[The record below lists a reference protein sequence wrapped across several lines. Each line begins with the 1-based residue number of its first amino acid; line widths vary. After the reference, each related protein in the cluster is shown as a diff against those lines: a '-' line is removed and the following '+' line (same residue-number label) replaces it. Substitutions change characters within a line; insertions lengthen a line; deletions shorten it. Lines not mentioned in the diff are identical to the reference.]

1 MGLIRY
7 FLYCLLLING
17 VLHTSRLKTMM
28 YVNAAPGD
36 IEESTCGVEQFR
48 CNNGKCIP
56 NRWRCDQEK
65 DCSDGSD
72 EFPGLCISLCK
83 TYEVKCKNGEQCIPQ
98 SWWCDGSPDCRDKSD
113 EANCYETCRSDE
125 FTCGNGRC
133 IQKRWMCDHDDDC
146 GDGSDEKNCAK
157 VPCDAHE
164 FTCTNGACI
173 HKKWK
178 CDGDPDCYD
187 GSDELNCRNV
197 TETHTPCLA
206 HEYQCKDRIT
216 CLHPSWLCD
225 GECDCPGCDDE
236 VDQNCKNNT
245 CRPDQFQCADRSCIA
260 GHLICNGESDCTD
273 KSDELNCGIR
283 KETVCN
289 NTTQFDCGGGQCIS
303 LAKVCDKHKD
313 CPDGE
318 DEPANKCDI
327 NECSTNN
334 GGCMHKCIDQ
344 PIGFK
349 CECETGYKLINNKSC
364 VDIDECAEN
373 PGACSQ
379 ICINEIG
386 GYKCECMDGYM
397 RDPRN
402 HTRCKAT
409 EGHASLLLARRHDIR
424 KIALDHMEMTSIVNN
439 TKSATALDFV
449 FRTGM
454 IFWSDVTTQSI
465 YKAPIDEG
473 NDKTIVLKEH
483 TVTSD
488 GLAVDWIYNHIYFT
502 DTHRCTIELTNFD
515 GNMGKVLI
523 EDELDIPRSIAL
535 DPIEG
540 WMYWSDWGASPR
552 IERAGMDGSHRT
564 TIINYDVKWPN
575 GITLDLV
582 RKRIYWVDGKLNIIS
597 SANYDGSQRRQI
609 LYSTEYLRHPFSITT
624 FEDYIYWTDWDKQTV
639 FKANKFNGEG
649 VEPITAVHM
658 LQHPMV
664 IHVYHPYRQPDGVNH
679 CQAVNGHC
687 SHLCLPAPRI
697 NEHSPRISCACPTGL
712 KLMDDRLMCV
722 EDHKKDV
729 MNNSSPLKGRNV
741 LKTPEIQHNKTPS
754 LPGDVSNGDD
764 DDNDEEQQ
772 QQEQSITASFYDSYA
787 AKYLYA
793 VCLELQFHNNDD
805 QRAIEMNYKHN
816 TDSGAGAGDEIED
829 YERKVKQRMKR
840 NILPKEQE
848 GKRRRDN
855 KTKQK
860 PIMEMKTM
868 NANDKNNENNI
879 EINNELPVI
888 KDKNNSN
895 SNNEALETNDF
906 DTITINDKLSIL
918 IKSINYTKTDN
929 DKITKYEIINN
940 TIDSMLPNKTTSENG
955 IINGQSFNT
964 TKENYKEIIET
975 LASTEIPNSSPE
987 QQDNEFVINQ
997 DYDTN
1002 IYLDETFYDSD
1013 YYVEGGAMDR
1023 PQETETEIIIQL
1035 INSSPKPITTT
1046 AGNRFESTNNI
1057 SPSLTAF
1064 NDDSLNS
1071 FKTLLSLYSSTN
1083 LSLSTLSSSSSSSAG
1098 QHTFYTNYDV
1108 PVGYLRWLCK
1118 RLPKTSTNAPP
1129 LQGSSDDEKKTVNE
1143 IELNTITV
1151 NKHPT
1156 GNGTHNNDGSPITTT
1171 TQPDSGYI
1179 ALIVIGSL
1187 LGTSLVLGVLLY
1199 SGYRY
1204 CSRRSI
1210 NSMNFENPV
1219 YRKTTEDHFSLEK
1232 NLPVRMYPSTVDEES
1247 KEPLK
1252 EVGTECV

>member
-1 MGLIRY
+1 MATLCIIPDNTHFSNRSEKDFDSLNVSAQTCAAAAATGSTSNSNEPPKVSKFFSNSSNYQSKIQQLISFSFTSSNFIFITFILSISKLCTTAAADPSQAGGAAHQPATAAPPGFLMNNFSSSAILEKLNSFRTSTLGPPTNAVKGKPPSTTTGLRSNKTHRGGSSLNTTSTTVSSSVSSSTTTSSPLDLNTTTSSFTSSPSSVLNIFGSNGNGILDGGSQSIL
-7 FLYCLLLING
+7 FLNISGKVGTPLGIGQNLTKACDEKQFRCGNGYCLPVRFLCDGESDCADHSDEMIPECRIQG
-17 VLHTSRLKTMM
+17 
-28 YVNAAPGD
+28 
-36 IEESTCGVEQFR
+36 STCGVEQFR
-48 CNNGKCIP
+48 CGNGKCIP
-56 NRWRCDQEK
+56 NRWRCDNEK
-65 DCSDGSD
+65 DCADGSD
-72 EFPGLCISLCK
+72 EFSSLCMGFCK
-83 TYEVKCKNGEQCIPQ
+83 PYEVTCKNGEQCVPQ

-113 EANCYETCRSDE
+113 EANCHDTCRSDE

-133 IQKRWMCDHDDDC
+133 IQKRWICDHDDDC

-157 VPCDAHE
+157 VPCGAHE
-164 FTCTNGACI
+164 FTCSNGACI

-187 GSDELNCRNV
+187 GSDEVGCKNV
-197 TETHTPCLA
+197 TNTKIPCLA

-216 CLHPSWLCD
+216 CLHSSWLCD
-225 GECDCPGCDDE
+225 GERDCPDGDDE
-236 VDQNCKNNT
+236 IQSNCKNKT
-245 CRPDQFQCADRSCIA
+245 CRPDQFQCSDRSCIA
-260 GHLICNGESDCTD
+260 GHLTCNGQYDCAD

-283 KETVCN
+283 KQTVCDS
-289 NTTQFDCGGGQCIS
+289 TTHFDCGGGQCIPLS
-303 LAKVCDKHKD
+303 RVCDKRKD

-318 DEPANKCDI
+318 DEPANKCGI
-327 NECSTNN
+327 NECAVEN
-334 GGCMHKCIDQ
+334 GGCMHKCVDQ
-344 PIGFK
+344 PIGYR
-349 CECETGYKLINNKSC
+349 CECETGYKLINNKTC
-364 VDIDECAEN
+364 VDVDECADN

-379 ICINEIG
+379 ICINEVG
-386 GYKCECMDGYM
+386 GYKCECVEGYM

-473 NDKTIVLKEH
+473 SDKTVVLKEH

-502 DTHRCTIELTNFD
+502 DTHKCTIELTNFD

-582 RKRIYWVDGKLNIIS
+582 RRRIYWVDGKLNIIS

-624 FEDYIYWTDWDKQTV
+624 FEDSIYWTDWDKQTV

-649 VEPITAVHM
+649 VRPITALHM

-697 NEHSPRISCACPTGL
+697 NERSPRISCACPTGL
-712 KLMDDRLMCV
+712 KLMEDRLMCV
-722 EDHKKDV
+722 ED
-729 MNNSSPLKGRNV
+729 
-741 LKTPEIQHNKTPS
+741 
-754 LPGDVSNGDD
+754 
-764 DDNDEEQQ
+764 
-772 QQEQSITASFYDSYA
+772 
-787 AKYLYA
+787 
-793 VCLELQFHNNDD
+793 
-805 QRAIEMNYKHN
+805 
-816 TDSGAGAGDEIED
+816 
-829 YERKVKQRMKR
+829 
-840 NILPKEQE
+840 
-848 GKRRRDN
+848 
-855 KTKQK
+855 
-860 PIMEMKTM
+860 
-868 NANDKNNENNI
+868 
-879 EINNELPVI
+879 
-888 KDKNNSN
+888 
-895 SNNEALETNDF
+895 
-906 DTITINDKLSIL
+906 LS
-918 IKSINYTKTDN
+918 
-929 DKITKYEIINN
+929 
-940 TIDSMLPNKTTSENG
+940 
-955 IINGQSFNT
+955 
-964 TKENYKEIIET
+964 
-975 LASTEIPNSSPE
+975 
-987 QQDNEFVINQ
+987 
-997 DYDTN
+997 
-1002 IYLDETFYDSD
+1002 
-1013 YYVEGGAMDR
+1013 
-1023 PQETETEIIIQL
+1023 
-1035 INSSPKPITTT
+1035 
-1046 AGNRFESTNNI
+1046 
-1057 SPSLTAF
+1057 
-1064 NDDSLNS
+1064 
-1071 FKTLLSLYSSTN
+1071 
-1083 LSLSTLSSSSSSSAG
+1083 
-1098 QHTFYTNYDV
+1098 
-1108 PVGYLRWLCK
+1108 
-1118 RLPKTSTNAPP
+1118 
-1129 LQGSSDDEKKTVNE
+1129 
-1143 IELNTITV
+1143 
-1151 NKHPT
+1151 KHPT
-1156 GNGTHNNDGSPITTT
+1156 GNGTHNTDGSVISTT

-1247 KEPLK
+1247 KEPLN
-1252 EVGTECV
+1252 EQGTECV

>member
-1 MGLIRY
+1 MATLCIIPDNTHFSNRSEKDFDSLNVSANSCAAAANAAASASVSHSSSEPSKVRKFFSNSSNYQSKIQQLISFSFTSSNFIFITFILSISKLCTTAAADPSQAGPAHQPATATPPGFLMNNFSSSALLEKLSSFRTSTLGPPTGTVKGKDGQGPNNSTGLRSNKTHSGSLNSTTSATSMSKSLLGSVSSTTTTTSTTSTTSSPLDLNSSSSSSSPTTTSSLLNNFDSIGNGILDGNSQSIL
-7 FLYCLLLING
+7 FLNISGKVGTPLGIGQNLTKACDEKQFRCGNGYCLPVRFLCDGESDCADHSDEMIPECRIKDTDG
-17 VLHTSRLKTMM
+17 
-28 YVNAAPGD
+28 
-36 IEESTCGVEQFR
+36 STCGVEQFR
-48 CNNGKCIP
+48 CGNGKCIP
-56 NRWRCDQEK
+56 NRWRCDNEK

-72 EFPGLCISLCK
+72 EFSSLCMGFCK
-83 TYEVKCKNGEQCIPQ
+83 PYEVTCKNGEQCVPQ

-113 EANCYETCRSDE
+113 EANCHDTCRSDE

-133 IQKRWMCDHDDDC
+133 IQKRWICDHDDDC
-146 GDGSDEKNCAK
+146 GDSSDEKNCAK
-157 VPCDAHE
+157 VPCGAHE
-164 FTCTNGACI
+164 FTCSNGACI

-187 GSDELNCRNV
+187 GSDEVGCKNV
-197 TETHTPCLA
+197 TNTAMPCLA

-216 CLHPSWLCD
+216 CLHSSWLCD
-225 GECDCPGCDDE
+225 GERDCPDGDDE
-236 VDQNCKNNT
+236 VLSNCKNRT
-245 CRPDQFQCADRSCIA
+245 CRTDQFQCTDRSCIA
-260 GHLICNGESDCTD
+260 GHLTCNGQYDCAD

-283 KETVCN
+283 KQTVCDVK
-289 NTTQFDCGGGQCIS
+289 THFDCGGGQCIP
-303 LAKVCDKHKD
+303 LAKVCDKRKD

-318 DEPANKCDI
+318 DEPANKCGI
-327 NECSTNN
+327 NECAMDN
-334 GGCMHKCIDQ
+334 GGCMHKCVDQ
-344 PIGFK
+344 PVGYR
-349 CECETGYKLINNKSC
+349 CECETGYKLINNKTC
-364 VDIDECAEN
+364 IDIDECADN

-386 GYKCECMDGYM
+386 GYKCECMEGYM

-424 KIALDHMEMTSIVNN
+424 KIALDHMEITSIVNN

-473 NDKTIVLKEH
+473 SDKTVVLKEH

-502 DTHRCTIELTNFD
+502 DTHKCTIELTNFD

-575 GITLDLV
+575 GITLDMV
-582 RKRIYWVDGKLNIIS
+582 RRRIYWVDGKLNIIS

-624 FEDYIYWTDWDKQTV
+624 FEDNIYWTDWDKQTV

-649 VEPITAVHM
+649 VRPITALHM

-697 NEHSPRISCACPTGL
+697 NERSPRISCACPTGL
-712 KLMDDRLMCV
+712 KLMEDRLMCV
-722 EDHKKDV
+722 EDPTYRTTTTSKPK
-729 MNNSSPLKGRNV
+729 MNFNLTTSSPESFPDLK
-741 LKTPEIQHNKTPS
+741 
-754 LPGDVSNGDD
+754 LP
-764 DDNDEEQQ
+764 QQ
-772 QQEQSITASFYDSYA
+772 
-787 AKYLYA
+787 
-793 VCLELQFHNNDD
+793 V
-805 QRAIEMNYKHN
+805 
-816 TDSGAGAGDEIED
+816 AGAG
-829 YERKVKQRMKR
+829 
-840 NILPKEQE
+840 ILE
-848 GKRRRDN
+848 
-855 KTKQK
+855 
-860 PIMEMKTM
+860 
-868 NANDKNNENNI
+868 
-879 EINNELPVI
+879 V
-888 KDKNNSN
+888 S
-895 SNNEALETNDF
+895 
-906 DTITINDKLSIL
+906 
-918 IKSINYTKTDN
+918 
-929 DKITKYEIINN
+929 
-940 TIDSMLPNKTTSENG
+940 
-955 IINGQSFNT
+955 
-964 TKENYKEIIET
+964 
-975 LASTEIPNSSPE
+975 
-987 QQDNEFVINQ
+987 
-997 DYDTN
+997 
-1002 IYLDETFYDSD
+1002 
-1013 YYVEGGAMDR
+1013 
-1023 PQETETEIIIQL
+1023 
-1035 INSSPKPITTT
+1035 
-1046 AGNRFESTNNI
+1046 
-1057 SPSLTAF
+1057 
-1064 NDDSLNS
+1064 
-1071 FKTLLSLYSSTN
+1071 
-1083 LSLSTLSSSSSSSAG
+1083 
-1098 QHTFYTNYDV
+1098 
-1108 PVGYLRWLCK
+1108 
-1118 RLPKTSTNAPP
+1118 
-1129 LQGSSDDEKKTVNE
+1129 
-1143 IELNTITV
+1143 
-1151 NKHPT
+1151 KHPT
-1156 GNGTHNNDGSPITTT
+1156 GNGTHNTDGSVISTT

-1247 KEPLK
+1247 KEPLN
-1252 EVGTECV
+1252 EQGTECV

>member
-1 MGLIRY
+1 M
-7 FLYCLLLING
+7 
-17 VLHTSRLKTMM
+17 
-28 YVNAAPGD
+28 
-36 IEESTCGVEQFR
+36 
-48 CNNGKCIP
+48 
-56 NRWRCDQEK
+56 CDQSK

-72 EFPGLCISLCK
+72 EASC
-83 TYEVKCKNGEQCIPQ
+83 N
-98 SWWCDGSPDCRDKSD
+98 
-113 EANCYETCRSDE
+113 ETCRSDE

-260 GHLICNGESDCTD
+260 GHLICNGEFDCTD
-273 KSDELNCGIR
+273 KSDELNCGTINICIR

-318 DEPANKCDI
+318 DEPANRCDI
-327 NECSTNN
+327 NECSINN

-722 EDHKKDV
+722 EDPLQKKHLGGLTPATTKPKMYFNLTSSKSSSSTSFSSSSSSSTSSKADLQLPLSVNNLPQQEQQQNLKAGSTGHYVEQMVQAHHSKDKKDV
-729 MNNSSPLKGRNV
+729 INNSSPLKGRNV
-741 LKTPEIQHNKTPS
+741 LKTPELQHNKTPS
-754 LPGDVSNGDD
+754 LTRDGSDDD

-805 QRAIEMNYKHN
+805 QRAAETNYKHN
-816 TDSGAGAGDEIED
+816 TDDSGAGDETED

-868 NANDKNNENNI
+868 NANDKNYENNN

-888 KDKNNSN
+888 KDKNKNNSN
-895 SNNEALETNDF
+895 STDTYNEALESNDF

-918 IKSINYTKTDN
+918 IKSINYTETDN

-940 TIDSMLPNKTTSENG
+940 TIDSSFTNKTTTESVFIDE
-955 IINGQSFNT
+955 QSFKT
-964 TKENYKEIIET
+964 IEENYKEIIET
-975 LASTEIPNSSPE
+975 LVSTEIPNSYSQ
-987 QQDNEFVINQ
+987 QQDNEFVIKQ

-1046 AGNRFESTNNI
+1046 PGNLLESTTNI

-1064 NDDSLNS
+1064 NDDSLQS

-1083 LSLSTLSSSSSSSAG
+1083 VSLSTLLSSSSSSTSAG

-1118 RLPKTSTNAPP
+1118 RLTKTSTNGPP
-1129 LQGSSDDEKKTVNE
+1129 SQGSSDDKKKTVNE
-1143 IELNTITV
+1143 IELNTF
-1151 NKHPT
+1151 T
-1156 GNGTHNNDGSPITTT
+1156 GINQN
-1171 TQPDSGYI
+1171 
-1179 ALIVIGSL
+1179 V
-1187 LGTSLVLGVLLY
+1187 
-1199 SGYRY
+1199 
-1204 CSRRSI
+1204 SI
-1210 NSMNFENPV
+1210 IHM
-1219 YRKTTEDHFSLEK
+1219 
-1232 NLPVRMYPSTVDEES
+1232 
-1247 KEPLK
+1247 
-1252 EVGTECV
+1252 

>member
-1 MGLIRY
+1 MATLCIMPHNTHFNNESKRYSPDLEASTVYAASNTCSAAASAGANANATTSATTVSSSEAPKISKFFSDSSNYQSKIQQLIS
-7 FLYCLLLING
+7 FSF
-17 VLHTSRLKTMM
+17 TSSNFIFITFILSISKLCTTAATDPTQAGAPQPST
-28 YVNAAPGD
+28 AAPPGFLMHSSAAIWEKLNSSLRGTTMGPPTAVKAQNLTYVCTEKQFHCGNGKCLPVRFLCD
-36 IEESTCGVEQFR
+36 GESDCDDHSDEMIPECRFKASTCGVEQFR
-48 CNNGKCIP
+48 CGNGKCIP

-72 EFPGLCISLCK
+72 EAPELCNSK
-83 TYEVKCKNGEQCIPQ
+83 TCSPEQFTCRTGEGECIPLAWMCDQ
-98 SWWCDGSPDCRDKSD
+98 SKDCADGSD
-113 EANCYETCRSDE
+113 EASCNETCRSDE

-133 IQKRWMCDHDDDC
+133 IQKRWICDHDDDC

-157 VPCDAHE
+157 EPCARHE

-187 GSDELNCRNV
+187 GSDEVGCGNV
-197 TETHTPCLA
+197 TSTKIPCLSN
-206 HEYQCKDRIT
+206 EYQCKDRIT
-216 CLHPSWLCD
+216 CLHSSWLCD
-225 GECDCPGCDDE
+225 GERDCPDGDDE
-236 VDQNCKNNT
+236 VRSNCKNKT
-245 CRPDQFQCADRSCIA
+245 CRPDQFQCSDHTCIA
-260 GHLICNGESDCTD
+260 GQLTCNGQFDCAD

-283 KETVCN
+283 KQTVCDT
-289 NTTQFDCGGGQCIS
+289 NTHFDCGGGQCIP
-303 LAKVCDKHKD
+303 LAKVCDRHKD
-313 CPDGE
+313 CPAGE
-318 DEPANKCDI
+318 DEQSNKCGI
-327 NECSTNN
+327 NECATNN

-349 CECETGYKLINNKSC
+349 CECESGYKLINNKTC

-379 ICINEIG
+379 TCINEIG
-386 GYKCECMDGYM
+386 GYKCECVEGYM

-473 NDKTIVLKEH
+473 SDKTIVLKEH

-502 DTHRCTIELTNFD
+502 DTHKCTIELTNFD

-624 FEDYIYWTDWDKQTV
+624 FEDSIYWTDWDKQTV

-649 VEPITAVHM
+649 VKPITALHM

-697 NEHSPRISCACPTGL
+697 NERSPRISCACPTGL
-712 KLMDDRLMCV
+712 KLMEDRLMCV
-722 EDHKKDV
+722 ED
-729 MNNSSPLKGRNV
+729 PA
-741 LKTPEIQHNKTPS
+741 LKTPKATTTKPKMNFNVTTSSPVSSTSSDLK
-754 LPGDVSNGDD
+754 LP
-764 DDNDEEQQ
+764 
-772 QQEQSITASFYDSYA
+772 QQEA
-787 AKYLYA
+787 AAGL
-793 VCLELQFHNNDD
+793 
-805 QRAIEMNYKHN
+805 
-816 TDSGAGAGDEIED
+816 SG
-829 YERKVKQRMKR
+829 
-840 NILPKEQE
+840 
-848 GKRRRDN
+848 
-855 KTKQK
+855 
-860 PIMEMKTM
+860 
-868 NANDKNNENNI
+868 
-879 EINNELPVI
+879 
-888 KDKNNSN
+888 
-895 SNNEALETNDF
+895 
-906 DTITINDKLSIL
+906 
-918 IKSINYTKTDN
+918 
-929 DKITKYEIINN
+929 
-940 TIDSMLPNKTTSENG
+940 SEV
-955 IINGQSFNT
+955 S
-964 TKENYKEIIET
+964 
-975 LASTEIPNSSPE
+975 
-987 QQDNEFVINQ
+987 
-997 DYDTN
+997 
-1002 IYLDETFYDSD
+1002 
-1013 YYVEGGAMDR
+1013 
-1023 PQETETEIIIQL
+1023 
-1035 INSSPKPITTT
+1035 
-1046 AGNRFESTNNI
+1046 
-1057 SPSLTAF
+1057 
-1064 NDDSLNS
+1064 
-1071 FKTLLSLYSSTN
+1071 
-1083 LSLSTLSSSSSSSAG
+1083 
-1098 QHTFYTNYDV
+1098 
-1108 PVGYLRWLCK
+1108 
-1118 RLPKTSTNAPP
+1118 
-1129 LQGSSDDEKKTVNE
+1129 
-1143 IELNTITV
+1143 
-1151 NKHPT
+1151 KHPT
-1156 GNGTHNNDGSPITTT
+1156 GNGTHNSDGSVISTT

-1187 LGTSLVLGVLLY
+1187 LVTSLVLGVLLY

-1204 CSRRSI
+1204 CSKRSI

-1232 NLPVRMYPSTVDEES
+1232 NPPVRMYPSTVDEES
-1247 KEPLK
+1247 KAPLNGQ
-1252 EVGTECV
+1252 GTECV